1 MLHPKFKKSE
11 FCDNFHDFFDILVH
25 AHDIFVTPYGH
36 MYGTSTTTVVETVV
50 KQVKYHV
57 ITRKYQKSNENF
69 HKT

>member
-11 FCDNFHDFFDILVH
+11 IIENFHYFFAIFVH

-50 KQVKYHV
+50 KQVKYHACA
-57 ITRKYQKSNENF
+57 REYKKKS
-69 HKT
+69 